1 MSSPDVVAS
10 FHEAQ
15 APTRARRLP
24 AGGCDLV
31 DMWRNTRMV
40 VLTAMSASLYA
51 AILIPFKVLPIIPGV
66 TEFRP
71 ANAVPVVC
79 SFLFGPA
86 GAWGAAIGNV
96 IGDFFGGIGPGDLFG
111 FLGNLLYGLVPY
123 KAWEAITDDDPV
135 PHTPGMWVAFV
146 GTVLLAS
153 AVCALTIGWGINLLG
168 FVPFSV
174 LGNII
179 LMNNFLVAVVLA
191 PFLLAVIYPRVKRA
205 GLLYREVLPRPARPR
220 WRRRLGLALV
230 ALATA
235 GGMLLGNLLSSG
247 RLGVPFLAHPDV
259 VTATRAADVGL
270 GLLPVMVVLLVG
282 IMLM

>member
-1 MSSPDVVAS
+1 M
-10 FHEAQ
+10 E
-15 APTRARRLP
+15 RRRLL
-24 AGGCDLV
+24 AGASDLI
-31 DMWRNTRMV
+31 DMWSNTRMV

-123 KAWEAITDDDPV
+123 KAWEAITDGDPL
-135 PHTPGMWVAFV
+135 PQTPGMWLAFV

-174 LGNII
+174 LGNVI
-179 LMNNFLVAVVLA
+179 LVNNFLVAVVLA
-191 PFLLAVIYPRVKRA
+191 PFLLAVIYPRVKRS
-205 GLLYREVLPRPARPR
+205 GLLYREIMPRPARPR
-220 WRRRLGLALV
+220 WLRRLGLALV
-230 ALATA
+230 VLATA

-247 RLGVPFLAHPDV
+247 RLDVPFLAHPDV

-270 GLLPVMVVLLVG
+270 GLLPVVLVLLAG

>member
-1 MSSPDVVAS
+1 MSSPDVVVN

-15 APTRARRLP
+15 APARARRLS
-24 AGGCDLV
+24 AGACDLV

-123 KAWEAITDDDPV
+123 KAWEAITDNDPV
-135 PHTPGMWVAFV
+135 PRTAGMWVAFV
-146 GTVLLAS
+146 ATVLLAS

-179 LMNNFLVAVVLA
+179 LINNFLVAVVLA

-220 WRRRLGLALV
+220 WLRRLGLAVVV
-230 ALATA
+230 AATA

-247 RLGVPFLAHPDV
+247 RLSVPFLTHSDA
-259 VTATRAADVGL
+259 VTATRAGDVGL
-270 GLLPVMVVLLVG
+270 GLLPVILVLLVG

>member
-1 MSSPDVVAS
+1 MRDVI
-10 FHEAQ
+10 
-15 APTRARRLP
+15 
-24 AGGCDLV
+24 
-31 DMWRNTRMV
+31 DMWGNTRMV

-111 FLGNLLYGLVPY
+111 FAGNFLYGLIPY
-123 KAWEAITDDDPV
+123 KAWEALTDADPL
-135 PHTPGMWVAFV
+135 PRHPLGWVAFAGV
-146 GTVLLAS
+146 VLLAS
-153 AVCALTIGWGINLLG
+153 AVCALTVGWGINLLG

-179 LMNNFLVAVVLA
+179 LVNNFLVAVVLT
-191 PFLLAVIYPRVKRA
+191 PILLAVIYPRVKR
-205 GLLYREVLPRPARPR
+205 GHLLYRDIMQRPGTVARRQPSR
-220 WRRRLGLALV
+220 ARRRLGLALV
-230 ALATA
+230 VVATG
-235 GGMLLGNLLSSG
+235 GGMLMGNLLSTG
-247 RLGVPFLAHPDV
+247 QLDLPFLPHSQAPA
-259 VTATRAADVGL
+259 ATRAAEVGI
-270 GLLPVMVVLLVG
+270 GLLPMLALLLIGVA
-282 IMLM
+282 LL

>member
-1 MSSPDVVAS
+1 M
-10 FHEAQ
+10 
-15 APTRARRLP
+15 R
-24 AGGCDLV
+24 DLI
-31 DMWRNTRMV
+31 DMWSNTRMV

-111 FLGNLLYGLVPY
+111 FAGNFLYGLIPY
-123 KAWEAITDDDPV
+123 KAWEALTDADPV
-135 PHTPGMWVAFV
+135 PRHPLTWIAFAAV
-146 GTVLLAS
+146 VLLSS
-153 AVCALTIGWGINLLG
+153 AVCGLTVGWGINLLG

-179 LMNNFLVAVVLA
+179 LVNNFLVAVVLM
-191 PFLLAVIYPRVKRA
+191 PFLLAVLYPRVQR
-205 GLLYREVLPRPARPR
+205 GHLLYRDIMRRPGSEAPARR
-220 WRRRLGLALV
+220 RGRRRLGLAIVVV
-230 ALATA
+230 ATV
-235 GGMLLGNLLSSG
+235 GGMVLGNMLSTG
-247 RLGVPFLAHPDV
+247 QVHLPFLARTDV
-259 VTATRAADVGL
+259 ATGTHAAAVGI
-270 GLLPVMVVLLVG
+270 GLLPVMVLLLIGVA
-282 IMLM
+282 LM

>member
-1 MSSPDVVAS
+1 MSSQSVAGGPGVVV
-10 FHEAQ
+10 
-15 APTRARRLP
+15 TRRRLTG
-24 AGGCDLV
+24 ARDLV
-31 DMWRNTRMV
+31 DMWGNTRMV
-40 VLTAMSASLYA
+40 VLTAISASLYA

-111 FLGNLLYGLVPY
+111 FLGNFLYGLIPY
-123 KAWEAITDDDPV
+123 KVWEAITDSDPV
-135 PHTPGMWVAFV
+135 PHTPGMWIAFV

-168 FVPFSV
+168 FIPFSV

-179 LMNNFLVAVVLA
+179 LINNFLVAVVLT
-191 PFLLAVIYPRVKRA
+191 PFLLAVIYPRVKR
-205 GLLYREVLPRPARPR
+205 GKLLYRDIMPRPPR
-220 WRRRLGLALV
+220 FRWSRRLGV
-230 ALATA
+230 AIVVFATVA
-235 GGMLLGNLLSSG
+235 GMVLGNLLSSG
-247 RLGVPFLAHPDV
+247 RLALPFLAHADL
-259 VTATRAADVGL
+259 TSTTRAADVGL
-270 GLLPVMVVLLVG
+270 GLIPVMALLAVGVLL
-282 IMLM
+282 L

>member
-1 MSSPDVVAS
+1 
-10 FHEAQ
+10 
-15 APTRARRLP
+15 
-24 AGGCDLV
+24 
-31 DMWRNTRMV
+31 MWGNTRMV

-111 FLGNLLYGLVPY
+111 FAGNFLYGFIPY
-123 KAWEAITDDDPV
+123 KAWEALTDADPL
-135 PHTPGMWVAFV
+135 PRHPVAWIGFAAV
-146 GTVLLAS
+146 VLLAS
-153 AVCALTIGWGINLLG
+153 ATCALTVGWGINLLG

-179 LMNNFLVAVVLA
+179 LVNNFVVAVVLT
-191 PFLLAVIYPRVKRA
+191 PFLLAVIYPRVRR
-205 GLLYREVLPRPARPR
+205 GRLLYRDIMPRPLPR
-220 WRRRLGLALV
+220 RRAKGRVGLAVVVV
-230 ALATA
+230 ATV
-235 GGMLLGNLLSSG
+235 GGMVLGNLLSTG
-247 RLGVPFLAHPDV
+247 QLQLPFLAHADP
-259 VTATRAADVGL
+259 TAGTHAAAVGI
-270 GLLPVMVVLLVG
+270 GLLPVMGLLLIGVA
-282 IMLM
+282 LL

>member
-1 MSSPDVVAS
+1 MPL
-10 FHEAQ
+10 H
-15 APTRARRLP
+15 LP
-24 AGGCDLV
+24 ANEPGNRPGLVSRGGQWFGARDV
-31 DMWRNTRMV
+31 IDMWGNTRMV
-40 VLTAMSASLYA
+40 VLTAISASLYA

-111 FLGNLLYGLVPY
+111 FFGNFLYGLIPY
-123 KAWEAITDDDPV
+123 KVWDALTDVDPL
-135 PHTPGMWVAFV
+135 PRTAATWVAFT

-153 AVCALTIGWGINLLG
+153 AACALPIGWGINLLG

-174 LGNII
+174 LGNIVVV
-179 LMNNFLVAVVLA
+179 NNFLVAVVLT
-191 PFLLAVIYPRVKRA
+191 PVLLAVIYPRVKR
-205 GLLYREVLPRPARPR
+205 GQLLYRDVMHQPARLR
-220 WRRRLGLALV
+220 WTRLLGLGLV
-230 ALATA
+230 ICATV

-247 RLGVPFLAHPDV
+247 RVVVPFLPHAAAS
-259 VTATRAADVGL
+259 ATRAAEVGL
-270 GLLPVMVVLLVG
+270 GLLPVMLLLAIGVVLL
-282 IMLM
+282 

>member
-1 MSSPDVVAS
+1 MERPRLLAGAS
-10 FHEAQ
+10 
-15 APTRARRLP
+15 
-24 AGGCDLV
+24 DLV
-31 DMWRNTRMV
+31 DMWGNTRMV
-40 VLTAMSASLYA
+40 VLAAMSASLYA

-86 GAWGAAIGNV
+86 GAWGAAIGNL

-123 KAWEAITDDDPV
+123 KAWEAITDGDPL
-135 PHTPGMWVAFV
+135 PQTPGMWLAFV

-153 AVCALTIGWGINLLG
+153 AVCALTVGWGINLMG

-174 LGNII
+174 LGNVI
-179 LMNNFLVAVVLA
+179 LVNDFLVAVVLA
-191 PFLLAVIYPRVKRA
+191 PFLLAVIYPRVKRG
-205 GLLYREVLPRPARPR
+205 GLLYRQIMPRPARPR
-220 WRRRLGLALV
+220 WQRRLGLALV
-230 ALATA
+230 VVATA

-247 RLGVPFLAHPDV
+247 RLGVPFLTHSDA

-270 GLLPVMVVLLVG
+270 GLLPVMVLLLAG
-282 IMLM
+282 IALM